1 MEDSLSQ
8 LFTIE
13 YTVRTFGAVVETN
26 GRLLEDGRV
35 RFDINPFKQAE
46 YTLTFKDFVFA
57 GIFGDS
63 LQSVLVVV
71 VVLLV
76 GGNALLL
83 VARRRRRFAA
93 AGPSAPDPQ
102 LVNYIRYA
110 RSAGKADAEIRDMLL
125 AIGWPTGKV
134 DASFGQ
140 VATLQVSRP

>member
-1 MEDSLSQ
+1 MVRGVSGLRALFDEKDLAGGAPDEALEDSLSQ

-76 GGNALLL
+76 G
-83 VARRRRRFAA
+83 
-93 AGPSAPDPQ
+93 
-102 LVNYIRYA
+102 
-110 RSAGKADAEIRDMLL
+110 
-125 AIGWPTGKV
+125 
-134 DASFGQ
+134 
-140 VATLQVSRP
+140 